1 MIQDKEFYSVKEL
14 CREYSISQSTLY
26 HMIQSGK
33 IHAVKLGR
41 CWKIPRDA
49 VLKLLYDEL

>member
-1 MIQDKEFYSVKEL
+1 MLQVNNINVY
-14 CREYSISQSTLY
+14 Y
-26 HMIQSGK
+26 GK

-49 VLKLLYDEL
+49 VLELLYDEL